1 MQAVTEG
8 GGFRVPLALRIFLL
22 FVLLI
27 GVVVGAAAWVA
38 QRQSARIADAAV
50 QRALATSAE
59 VQAELTARRLEEV
72 ELKAQLIGNDPA
84 TPRYVSAATGGGLGL
99 GTEDVADSGSVG
111 DLLRERQQQYGFDLG
126 IVLDAQALVLARSDR
141 AEAVEESF
149 AGDPFVEQV
158 VSELTPVAGFWRHGG
173 QLYQAALM
181 PLDQD
186 QDLVGFL
193 LVALAVDD
201 ELAGRVGRAS
211 GADQAVLL
219 PTADQVAVVGSSLS
233 ADDAKALAEAI
244 RAGAGGISA
253 AVFEGR
259 ALDRV
264 ALDFAG
270 HHWEGRLQPVDANG
284 GGRLGATL
292 ALSSTDQA
300 TAGYREILKTVGLAG
315 LAALLAALPLSFLLA
330 KATLRPLK
338 AMATAAQDAAGGNY
352 QARLGLRGSDEL
364 AQLSQAFDRLLS
376 DLREK
381 NDMAGYV
388 SNLSRFLPDP
398 GQEALVPSFVTRP
411 EAAAEPAPAPTRER
425 MVLVGLDLRQFA
437 RPLAEGDAA
446 ALLAPM
452 ATRSAAIAATAARY
466 GGRLLT
472 HSGARAVIGVAGN
485 ERLLAALHIAR
496 DLLAADASAAAALM
510 EGDVAAGSVEAGAQS
525 LRVAIGPACFAID
538 RLLTEAGAGSL
549 LLPRPLG
556 DALKPLVGED
566 VVGIVKGTVS
576 GKPFYALGAHAFALL
591 PPAPAAPVAATAPGG
606 QQATVARALATPVA
620 PRPTADGELAPG
632 ARFGGRYEI
641 LAVLGEGGMG
651 VVYKARDIELD
662 DVVALKMLK
671 PAALLDREQLDRLK
685 SEIKLARRITHPNVL
700 RTFDFGESE
709 GRPYIS
715 MEYVR
720 GMTLRYLLRQAGRIP
735 YSAGLRI
742 ARQLAAGL
750 GAAHAVGVLHRDI
763 KPENL
768 ILEASGNA
776 KLMDFGIARPIRR
789 SEPGQTQP
797 GMYVGTP
804 HYSAPEQLAGDEVDQ
819 RADIYASGVLLCEMF
834 CGKLPFSGQNTME
847 IYLAQMQSQP
857 ARPSEYWPEIPP
869 ALEQAILRCIERDPA
884 RRYQDAD
891 ALAQALA
898 ELRA

>member
-1 MQAVTEG
+1 MQAATEG
-8 GGFRVPLALRIFLL
+8 GAFRVPLAIRIFLL

-27 GVVVGAAAWVA
+27 GMVVGAAAWVA

-59 VQAELTARRLEEV
+59 VQDELTARRLEEV

-99 GTEDVADSGSVG
+99 GNDELADSGSIG
-111 DLLRERQQQYGFDLG
+111 DLLAERQSQYGFDLG
-126 IVLDAQALVLARSDR
+126 IVLDAQAQVLARSDR
-141 AEAVEESF
+141 AEALEESF
-149 AGDPFVEQV
+149 AGDPFIEQV
-158 VSELTPVAGFWRHGG
+158 LSELTPVSGFWRHGG
-173 QLYQAALM
+173 KLYQAALM

-193 LVALAVDD
+193 LVALEVDD
-201 ELAGRVGRAS
+201 ELAARVGRAS
-211 GADQAVLL
+211 GADQAFLL
-219 PTADQVAVVGSSLS
+219 PTADQVAVIGSSL
-233 ADDAKALAEAI
+233 APDDARSLAAAI
-244 RAGAGGISA
+244 RAGAGDIST

-264 ALDFAG
+264 AFEFLGRA
-270 HHWEGRLQPVDANG
+270 WVGRLNPVDADG

-300 TAGYREILKTVGLAG
+300 TAGYREILKAVGLAG

-338 AMATAAQDAAGGNY
+338 AMASAARDAAGGNY

-364 AQLSQAFDRLLS
+364 ATLSQAFDRLLS

-398 GQEALVPSFVTRP
+398 GQEPLVPSFVTRP
-411 EAAAEPAPAPTRER
+411 EAESVATAAAQRER
-425 MVLVGLDLRQFA
+425 LVLVGLDLRQYA
-437 RPLAEGDAA
+437 RPLADGAA
-446 ALLAPM
+446 EPVL
-452 ATRSAAIAATAARY
+452 AAIAARTAAVVATATRY
-466 GGRLLT
+466 GGQLLR
-472 HSGARAVIGVAGN
+472 HSGSQLTVGVGGAD
-485 ERLLAALHIAR
+485 RLLAALHIAR
-496 DLLAADASAAAALM
+496 ELLAADAAAAAALM
-510 EGDVAAGSVEAGAQS
+510 EGEVAWGGVPAGRDAVH
-525 LRVAIGPACFAID
+525 VAIGPACFAVD
-538 RLLTEAGAGSL
+538 RLLVEAGTGAL

-556 DALKPLVGED
+556 DAIKALVGED
-566 VVGIVKGTVS
+566 VVAVVKGANS
-576 GKPFYALGAHAFALL
+576 GKPYYALGAHAFALL
-591 PPAPAAPVAATAPGG
+591 PPAPTKAIASAPEAA
-606 QQATVARALATPVA
+606 QATVARPLVAAAPAA
-620 PRPTADGELAPG
+620 PRGDGELAPG
-632 ARFGGRYEI
+632 VRFGGRYEI

-671 PAALLDREQLDRLK
+671 ASALLDREQLERLK
-685 SEIKLARRITHPNVL
+685 SEIKLARKITHPNVL

-715 MEYVR
+715 MEFVR

-776 KLMDFGIARPIRR
+776 KLMDFGIARPLQR

-804 HYSAPEQLAGDEVDQ
+804 HYSAPEQLAGEEVDQ

-857 ARPSEYWPEIPP
+857 VRPSEYWPDIPAP
-869 ALEQAILRCIERDPA
+869 LEAAILRCIERDPA
-884 RRYQDAD
+884 RRFQDAE

>member
-1 MQAVTEG
+1 MQADTEG
-8 GGFRVPLALRIFLL
+8 SGFRVPLAIRIFLL

-27 GVVVGAAAWVA
+27 GLVVGAAAWVA

-50 QRALATSAE
+50 QRALAASAE
-59 VQAELTARRLEEV
+59 VQDELTARRLEEV

-111 DLLRERQQQYGFDLG
+111 DLLAERQEQYGFDLA
-126 IVLDAQALVLARSDR
+126 IVLDAQARVLARSDR

-158 VSELTPVAGFWRHGG
+158 VSELTPVAGFWRHAGK
-173 QLYQAALM
+173 LYQAALM

-193 LVALAVDD
+193 LVALEVDD
-201 ELAGRVGRAS
+201 ELAARVGRAS
-211 GADQAVLL
+211 GADQAFLL
-219 PTADQVAVVGSSLS
+219 PTADQVAVIGSSL
-233 ADDAKALAEAI
+233 APDDAKSLAEAI

-259 ALDRV
+259 PLDRV
-264 ALDFAG
+264 AFDFLG
-270 HHWEGRLQPVDANG
+270 RGWVGRLNPVDADG

-338 AMATAAQDAAGGNY
+338 AMAVAAQDAAGGNY
-352 QARLGLRGSDEL
+352 QARLGLRGGDEL

-381 NDMAGYV
+381 SDMAGYV

-398 GQEALVPSFVTRP
+398 GQETPVQSFVTRP
-411 EAAAEPAPAPTRER
+411 EEAARAAEAPQRER
-425 MVLVGLDLRQFA
+425 LVLVGLDLRQFA
-437 RPLAEGDAA
+437 QPVPAGGAEA
-446 ALLAPM
+446 ALASM
-452 ATRSAAIAATAARY
+452 AARTAAIAATAARH
-466 GGRLLT
+466 GGRLLS
-472 HSGARAVIGVAGN
+472 HSGSHAIVGVGGA
-485 ERLLAALHIAR
+485 ERILVALHVAR
-496 DLLAADASAAAALM
+496 ELLAADASAAAAMM
-510 EGDVAAGSVEAGAQS
+510 EGDVAWGSIAADGAN
-525 LRVAIGPACFAID
+525 LRVALGPACFAID
-538 RLLTEAGAGSL
+538 RLLAEAGAGAL

-556 DALKPLVGED
+556 DAIKAMVGED
-566 VVGIVKGTVS
+566 AVGVVKGASS
-576 GKPFYALGAHAFALL
+576 GKSYYGLGAHAFALL
-591 PPAPAAPVAATAPGG
+591 PPAPAKAPAAEVA
-606 QQATVARALATPVA
+606 QATVARPLVA
-620 PRPTADGELAPG
+620 PAPPGERELAPG
-632 ARFGGRYEI
+632 SRFGGRYEI

-671 PAALLDREQLDRLK
+671 AAALLDGEQLERLK

-776 KLMDFGIARPIRR
+776 KLMDFGIARPLRR

-804 HYSAPEQLAGDEVDQ
+804 NYSAPEQLAGDEVDQ

-834 CGKLPFSGQNTME
+834 CGKLPYGGQNTME
-847 IYLAQMQSQP
+847 IYLAQMQGEP
-857 ARPSEYWPEIPP
+857 VRPSEHWPEIPP
-869 ALEQAILRCIERDPA
+869 ALEAAILRCIERDPA
-884 RRYQDAD
+884 RRYQDAE